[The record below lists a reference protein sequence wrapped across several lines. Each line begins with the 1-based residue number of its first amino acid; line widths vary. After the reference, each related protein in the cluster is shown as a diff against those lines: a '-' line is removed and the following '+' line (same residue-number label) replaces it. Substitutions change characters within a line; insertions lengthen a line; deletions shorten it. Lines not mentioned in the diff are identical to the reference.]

1 MLDVNACSLVFYK
14 AEPDTSGKT
23 LTPSVR
29 GAAPRWRRRRGQRP
43 VRRSGRADGAGR
55 WHWALAS
62 APAAGTAGGLASAP
76 GGRRGGGTAGGLASA
91 AGGVP
96 ERNVPERG
104 APGKQGASRRCPL
117 SAGPATPSGPRW
129 NPVQPTRSVSSSR
142 RDRGPPVRWD
152 IATNRE
158 AQSSGISS
166 HALEAESWRSRR

>member
-43 VRRSGRADGAGR
+43 VRRSGRADRAGR

-62 APAAGTAGGLASAP
+62 APAAGTAGGLASA
-76 GGRRGGGTAGGLASA
+76 

-96 ERNVPERG
+96 ERDVPERG
-104 APGKQGASRRCPL
+104 APGKQGERVPPL
-117 SAGPATPSGPRW
+117 PVVSWPSHAIGATREPGPARG
-129 NPVQPTRSVSSSR
+129 R
-142 RDRGPPVRWD
+142 R
-152 IATNRE
+152 
-158 AQSSGISS
+158 
-166 HALEAESWRSRR
+166 LL

>member
-43 VRRSGRADGAGR
+43 VRRSGRADRAGR

-76 GGRRGGGTAGGLASA
+76 GGRRGVGWGRQVAWRGRRPRARRDEAAGPGRRASA
-91 AGGVP
+91 SG
-96 ERNVPERG
+96 
-104 APGKQGASRRCPL
+104 RCPL
-117 SAGPATPSGPRW
+117 SAGPATPSGPRG

-158 AQSSGISS
+158 AQGSGISS